1 MHPMLMPVH
10 YMPPGTVQLHPG
22 HPAAMAAGGPGP
34 SIRSNSLSMSESGAP
49 GSDASFG
56 RCHVRLDLRSNANKF
71 LP

>member
-1 MHPMLMPVH
+1 MHPMLMPLH

-22 HPAAMAAGGPGP
+22 HPAAMGGGGPGP

-56 RCHVRLDLRSNANKF
+56 RCRRAWPLL
-71 LP
+71 